1 MTPPNKKRFPGKRKL
16 EEVKAR
22 ADAAVRALRS
32 KSAPKPK
39 APKELPAQPA
49 TLEEARPVVRALLEV
64 EPDGKQLVIPGAGP
78 SKRATDEKP
87 GDENKYVMTLRLT
100 RRDARHM
107 RVISALNGD
116 AYPATWAIRVLRAA
130 MAQELAK

>member
-1 MTPPNKKRFPGKRKL
+1 MVTPPNRKRFPGKRKL

-32 KSAPKPK
+32 KSAPK
-39 APKELPAQPA
+39 APKELPAKPA

-78 SKRATDEKP
+78 SKRASDEKP
-87 GDENKYVMTLRLT
+87 GDETEYVMTLRLT
-100 RRDARHM
+100 RRDARQM

-116 AYPATWAIRVLRAA
+116 AYPATWAIRVLRSAIV
-130 MAQELAK
+130 QELAK